1 MANKVVKTF
10 EEFISFEIEDSTV
23 HIHIDPKEMA
33 EIEEKPVKTEDEVM
47 VSMPPMNLSSVS
59 SSNYDDNYEES
70 EEDETP
76 ESNENEEE

>member
-33 EIEEKPVKTEDEVM
+33 KIEEKPVKTEDEVM

-59 SSNYDDNYEES
+59 SPNYEDNYEES